1 MDKMQILMQRVVENI
16 TKQNFDELVQSEVDN
31 LK

>member
-1 MDKMQILMQRVVENI
+1 MQILMQSVIENI
-16 TKQNFDELVQSEVDN
+16 TKQNFDKLVQSDVDI